1 MLKLVS
7 AARVVTV
14 RLPHRLLHAL
24 CYPLSAFLY
33 VAMVMPYRALRG
45 RPRGRTPA
53 LFFPLKTYA
62 DYPFGVLV
70 NDQFD
75 RFSAPLERR
84 FTRRQV
90 TTILTQSDLE
100 DVAVIP
106 NHGSVGDGRV
116 PSDLALVDEGAAGPP
131 RMSVIVTVRNDM
143 DGVEEL
149 FPALAAQ
156 ETPPDEVVIV
166 DGGSVDGTLE
176 VAQRFR
182 NSHFPVRVEREPGA
196 NIAAGRNA
204 AVRLARNDW
213 IACTDAGCRP
223 EPGWLTAL
231 SHAAAEAD
239 IVAGVFVS
247 EGDTPLQ
254 RILGVTHYPM
264 TSEID
269 DANPFVR
276 LSHALFGR
284 RFLAH
289 HAGGRS
295 MAFSR
300 RAWEAV
306 GGFPEHQY
314 AGEDLAFAAAVL
326 DHGYRARLAP
336 RALVHWCPPATWRA
350 NALMFFRYCRGD
362 VRSKGRARHAARIG
376 AWATT
381 PLVFAHAQRRGRLAV
396 GLAGLA
402 YIALPLDRA
411 RRSGIP
417 VTDWWRIP
425 VAAAVKDVA
434 QVAGALRGSVDAL
447 QRIPQPTPHPPA
459 PPDPARP

>member
-1 MLKLVS
+1 M
-7 AARVVTV
+7 
-14 RLPHRLLHAL
+14 PHRLLHAL
-24 CYPLSAFLY
+24 CYPLAAFLK
-33 VAMVMPYRALRG
+33 VTAVMPYRALRA
-45 RPRGRTPA
+45 RPRGRA
-53 LFFPLKTYA
+53 LASWFPLKTYA

-75 RFSAPLERR
+75 RFSAPLEHR

-90 TTILTQSDLE
+90 MTILTEAGLE
-100 DVAVIP
+100 DVTVLP
-106 NHGSVGDGRV
+106 NHGWIGDGRV
-116 PSDLALVDEGAAGPP
+116 PTDMAFPDEDGAEPP
-131 RMSVIVTVRNDM
+131 RMSVIVTVRNDRN
-143 DGVEEL
+143 GLEEL
-149 FPALAAQ
+149 LPALAAQ
-156 ETPPDEVVIV
+156 ETAPDEVVIV

-182 NSHFPVRVEREPGA
+182 SPRFPVRVECEPGA

-223 EPGWLTAL
+223 DPGWLTAL
-231 SHAAAEAD
+231 SDAAAETD

-264 TSEID
+264 ASEID
-269 DANPFVR
+269 EASTLVR

-284 RFLAH
+284 RFLAQ

-336 RALVHWCPPATWRA
+336 EAKVHWCPPATWRA

-362 VRSKGRARHAARIG
+362 VRSKGRSRHAARIV
-376 AWATT
+376 AWTIT
-381 PLVFAHAQRRGRLAV
+381 PLVFIHGRRRGRLAV
-396 GLAGLA
+396 CLGGLA
-402 YIALPLDRA
+402 YIGLPLERA
-411 RRSGIP
+411 RRAGIP
-417 VTDWWRIP
+417 VSDWWRIP
-425 VAAAVKDVA
+425 VAVAVKDVA

-447 QRIPQPTPHPPA
+447 QGIPQPTPHPPPSFDSA
-459 PPDPARP
+459 HR